1 MKMEINLT
9 KIIIILTILFSAL
22 SILYASIA
30 GLLLIFAIFLYGFI
44 GKYAGTKNEKLALF
58 LGLLFISISI
68 ILINGIKFGIDF
80 VGGTRIPVFLSNQVD
95 QETMYELINKIKA
108 RASTLAIEQ
117 VIVKAIGND
126 RLLIEL
132 PSNNEEQIKKVEN
145 ILKAQGLF
153 IAVVDGIVVLEGKDI
168 IPGTIAPVPSS
179 SLAGADWGVSFT
191 ITRKA
196 AEEFSKKVKGKAN
209 RPLMLFLDKPYN
221 ATVIIEEKWLASQA
235 LKFQTQ
241 GINITP
247 AEIFLIMEKALKDEK
262 GSIKILIISENE
274 NASINK
280 SDHYITSEKIAKMLK
295 LDNATIVNESD
306 LYPEFILTQNGLF
319 ITSWKAVGLMS
330 APFLN
335 PSVTSGSSIS
345 LTYQITGNVR
355 PNLTLQEKLAEAKN
369 QERFIISVLKGGAL
383 PVKLYIG
390 NKEKI
395 PPYLG
400 ERFLNYSIYALLFSV
415 LLISLFVVL
424 RYKDK
429 KFFFP
434 VILITISELLIL
446 VAVIGSF
453 SIDLAAM
460 AGLIVSMG
468 VSVDAQII
476 IADELKKNKNPKEA
490 FKNAFTIIRT
500 NVIIAVLAL
509 LPFFLTYI
517 VEVIGFVV
525 VTLISYILGLFIS
538 RPAYAALIE

>member
-1 MKMEINLT
+1 
-9 KIIIILTILFSAL
+9 
-22 SILYASIA
+22 
-30 GLLLIFAIFLYGFI
+30 
-44 GKYAGTKNEKLALF
+44 
-58 LGLLFISISI
+58 
-68 ILINGIKFGIDF
+68 
-80 VGGTRIPVFLSNQVD
+80 
-95 QETMYELINKIKA
+95 
-108 RASTLAIEQ
+108 
-117 VIVKAIGND
+117 
-126 RLLIEL
+126 
-132 PSNNEEQIKKVEN
+132 
-145 ILKAQGLF
+145 
-153 IAVVDGIVVLEGKDI
+153 
-168 IPGTIAPVPSS
+168 
-179 SLAGADWGVSFT
+179 
-191 ITRKA
+191 
-196 AEEFSKKVKGKAN
+196 
-209 RPLMLFLDKPYN
+209 
-221 ATVIIEEKWLASQA
+221 
-235 LKFQTQ
+235 
-241 GINITP
+241 
-247 AEIFLIMEKALKDEK
+247 
-262 GSIKILIISENE
+262 
-274 NASINK
+274 
-280 SDHYITSEKIAKMLK
+280 
-295 LDNATIVNESD
+295 
-306 LYPEFILTQNGLF
+306 
-319 ITSWKAVGLMS
+319 
-330 APFLN
+330 
-335 PSVTSGSSIS
+335 
-345 LTYQITGNVR
+345 
-355 PNLTLQEKLAEAKN
+355 LQEKLAEAKN

-415 LLISLFVVL
+415 LLISIFVVF

-429 KFFFP
+429 KFFLP

-476 IADELKKNKNPKEA
+476 IADELKKNKNTKEA